1 MQTIQEEL
9 NHTLSALKTRRV
21 ELESQSA
28 LGARVRALLGRA
40 EPTSIEAL
48 TKDIVEIE
56 RRIVEEKT
64 RPEAEKKR
72 AKRGAELDQA
82 ARALDQRVTAWAETG
97 DVLRIEAD
105 KLATQIEREFTDVSA
120 LGNATMLPPFRS
132 RQVLACLRLW
142 FRDERGTFSE
152 RFRRFRGLTR

>member
-56 RRIVEEKT
+56 RRIVKEKT

-97 DVLRIEAD
+97 DVL
-105 KLATQIEREFTDVSA
+105 
-120 LGNATMLPPFRS
+120 
-132 RQVLACLRLW
+132 
-142 FRDERGTFSE
+142 
-152 RFRRFRGLTR
+152 